1 MTTKDPNSNNPG
13 FTERLLRQLLSD
25 PTRSIRDI
33 AKHLGT
39 YRQKVW
45 REKKKMEDEKVI
57 WGYTAVLD
65 EGRMGHVTYLVLM
78 KMKPMSTELADLI
91 MKRILKGEPFKQ
103 MVRLEEVLYVNG
115 EYDWLVK
122 FTAEDHATARR
133 YYDSLRLSYHD
144 HLLEKPTIID
154 VNFSL
159 VKDGK
164 KNPEIRRIHDFVP
177 IKK

>member
-1 MTTKDPNSNNPG
+1 MDEKDSKSNKPG
-13 FTERLLRQLLSD
+13 FTDRLLKQLLRD

-33 AKHLGT
+33 AKLLGT

-45 REKKKMEDEKVI
+45 REKKKLEDENII

-65 EGRMGHVTYLVLM
+65 EGKRGYVTYLVLM

-91 MKRILKGEPFKQ
+91 MKRILRGEPYKQ
-103 MVRLEEVLYVNG
+103 LVRLEEVLYVNG

-122 FTAEDHATARR
+122 FTAQDHATARR

-164 KNPEIRRIHDFVP
+164 KNPQIKQIHDFVP